1 MKQNGKKHT
10 TIHDVARLA
19 GVSVA
24 SVSYAINGINKITP
38 ATRQHIFN
46 CMETLDYKVNTAA
59 RCLSNGASGL
69 IGVALPITEKN
80 DNPGILLNN
89 PFYTEFI
96 SGVESIMQKKR
107 YDILISGIDSESRY
121 KDWAISR
128 RLDGI
133 IMLGI
138 YPQSIYHEIRTLHIP
153 VVLNDAYEP
162 YALDFH
168 RIMIRDEE
176 GGYMAA
182 KYLIGLGHK
191 NIAFISGNIGHS
203 PTNRARHE
211 GYCRAHIEAGIPIRE
226 DHLYQCK
233 TSYSGGYETARK
245 IAETAYTVTACFAA
259 ADTIAIGLMKG
270 FADMNIRVP
279 SLMSVV
285 GFDDIQFGKFVTPG
299 LTTIK
304 QDIFKKGVL
313 SAQLLLDEMRN
324 PECKKQ
330 TVLLEPELIIRDSAV
345 SPAFSV
351 LINSAV
357 CTM

>member
-38 ATRQHIFN
+38 ATRQHIFD
-46 CMETLDYKVNTAA
+46 CMEKLDYKINTAA
-59 RCLSNGASGL
+59 RCLSSGASRL
-69 IGVALPITEKN
+69 IGIALPITEKN

-96 SGVESIMQKKR
+96 SGVESIVQEKG

-121 KDWAISR
+121 KDWVISR

-168 RIMIRDEE
+168 RIMIQDEE
-176 GGYMAA
+176 GGYMAS

-191 NIAFISGNIGHS
+191 NIAFISGNTRHS
-203 PTNRARHE
+203 PTNQARYE
-211 GYCRAHIEAGIPIRE
+211 GYRRAHIEAGIPVME
-226 DHLYQCK
+226 DNLYQCK
-233 TSYSGGYETARK
+233 TSYIGGYEAAHK
-245 IAETAYTVTACFAA
+245 IAEAAHTVTACFAA

-270 FADMNIRVP
+270 FTDMNIGIP
-279 SLMSVV
+279 SVMSVV
-285 GFDDIQFGKFVTPG
+285 GFDDIQFGRFITPG
-299 LTTIK
+299 LTTIR
-304 QDIFKKGVL
+304 QDIFKKGTL
-313 SAQLLLDEMRN
+313 SAQLLLDEMN
-324 PECKKQ
+324 DPECKKQ
-330 TVLLEPELIIRDSAV
+330 TVLLEPELIIRASA
-345 SPAFSV
+345 SGLENTNIINFS
-351 LINSAV
+351 L
-357 CTM
+357 